1 MNKRITLLSVACI
14 FLSAVLFACGDDD
27 SSNPVV
33 NDDPVSSEEVE
44 LSSGSPSSST
54 DASSTESSS
63 APSSKSSSSEASSGD
78 ESSSSAG
85 SSKAGENSSSSCS
98 ANQAGSSVSSSGSS
112 SDSKPSSSSVSDK
125 SSSSGGSNGVTR
137 CKTEKADNCEYG
149 TMVDSRDGQEYK
161 TVKIGDQWWMA
172 ENLSYKSEFSRC
184 YAGRDANCWKY
195 GRLYTWAA
203 AMDSAGEFGT
213 NGWGCGKFGYYCSP
227 TPPVRGMCPEG
238 WHLPD
243 TTEFATLFKAIGGT
257 DYAAFKLKSDTAWKG
272 ILEGADSYGFGVLP
286 AGYSF
291 EVGEDYALD
300 TIAYLWTSTAKSD
313 YEAYLIMFGEKP
325 SVLVKDY
332 YANYAGSVRC
342 IKDADG
348 ATSSSSIKS
357 SSSVKLSFD
366 ASEGWTTDAPRDAYL
381 NPSVKYDSI
390 VDSRDGQVYKT
401 VTINNQVW
409 MAQNLNYTDSV
420 KTPSLLGQNW
430 CFEDKPEYCNVAGR
444 LYTWAAAIDSVKL
457 ATDGTNPLTCG
468 LGVKCTLPE
477 KVRGICPEGFHLPGE
492 RELQDMFN
500 YLGGKLKA
508 GKVLKSKTAWNG
520 RDSFGFAGLPAGERI
535 MNGNEVHYYYSG
547 QSAFFWSS
555 LANEEGRAYRINLE
569 SSAEYVHFGPYD
581 KTFGQSI
588 RCLKD

>member
-112 SDSKPSSSSVSDK
+112 SDSKPSSSSVSAK

-227 TPPVRGMCPEG
+227 TPPVRGMCP
-238 WHLPD
+238 
-243 TTEFATLFKAIGGT
+243 KA
-257 DYAAFKLKSDTAWKG
+257 
-272 ILEGADSYGFGVLP
+272 
-286 AGYSF
+286 
-291 EVGEDYALD
+291 
-300 TIAYLWTSTAKSD
+300 
-313 YEAYLIMFGEKP
+313 
-325 SVLVKDY
+325 
-332 YANYAGSVRC
+332 
-342 IKDADG
+342 
-348 ATSSSSIKS
+348 
-357 SSSVKLSFD
+357 
-366 ASEGWTTDAPRDAYL
+366 
-381 NPSVKYDSI
+381 
-390 VDSRDGQVYKT
+390 
-401 VTINNQVW
+401 
-409 MAQNLNYTDSV
+409 
-420 KTPSLLGQNW
+420 
-430 CFEDKPEYCNVAGR
+430 
-444 LYTWAAAIDSVKL
+444 
-457 ATDGTNPLTCG
+457 
-468 LGVKCTLPE
+468 
-477 KVRGICPEGFHLPGE
+477 GICPTRRSLRPCS
-492 RELQDMFN
+492 R
-500 YLGGKLKA
+500 
-508 GKVLKSKTAWNG
+508 
-520 RDSFGFAGLPAGERI
+520 
-535 MNGNEVHYYYSG
+535 
-547 QSAFFWSS
+547 QSVARTMPPLS
-555 LANEEGRAYRINLE
+555 
-569 SSAEYVHFGPYD
+569 
-581 KTFGQSI
+581 
-588 RCLKD
+588 